1 MKTLIDFP
9 EEVAT
14 PLSSSPIQQISCQL
28 NVPSIHFDAI
38 NYFDSDSETDETSSS
53 TIADSDIDDSDSDD
67 ADSDIDENDVP
78 YQDLTAD
85 GIAEHGDKTVVQHDT
100 TATTNNN
107 INDNNHT
114 RKERSVSFGPIHV
127 RQYERIVGD
136 HPETKVGVPLSLGW
150 AYNED
155 EQHPDGISIERF
167 ESDRIRRGK
176 VRMSSITRK
185 NMMMNVFGV
194 PVEELKEAEKRS
206 KVLRKQREKM
216 RKKQQCQNTTAIQR
230 LGKKIQKSGISLLK
244 GMTVAAQ
251 MGMVNNSLSSAAERA
266 F

>member
-14 PLSSSPIQQISCQL
+14 PLSSSPIQQLSCQS
-28 NVPSIHFDAI
+28 NAPSIHFDAI
-38 NYFDSDSETDETSSS
+38 NYFGSDSETDETSSS
-53 TIADSDIDDSDSDD
+53 TIADSDSDSDD
-67 ADSDIDENDVP
+67 VDSDIDENDVP
-78 YQDLTAD
+78 YHNSSAD
-85 GIAEHGDKTVVQHDT
+85 GIADHGDEAVAQHDITPT
-100 TATTNNN
+100 TATSIN
-107 INDNNHT
+107 NDNKNHA

-136 HPETKVGVPLSLGW
+136 HPETKVGIPLSLGW

-167 ESDRIRRGK
+167 ESDRIHRGK

-185 NMMMNVFGV
+185 NMMMNVFKV
-194 PVEELKEAEKRS
+194 PEEELKKAEKRS

-216 RKKQQCQNTTAIQR
+216 RTKRQCQNTTVIQR
-230 LGKKIQKSGISLLK
+230 LGKKIEKTTVSLLK
-244 GMTVAAQ
+244 GMSVAAQ